1 MIASSRGSKILSRD
15 IDLLICDDIED
26 HGSTVQPAMREQT
39 RNWFATD
46 VGSRKVPTSA
56 HVVIGSR
63 QHPDDLYGHLIESEA
78 WTTIVE
84 TAHSETCVL
93 AELDVDAHVDCMLWP
108 GFLGYRWLMEQLATF
123 ATIGG
128 RSLWE
133 MVYLNRPMAEG
144 LMMFEREPILEAR
157 NFERGLYEW
166 SISIG
171 VMRNGVHVGGAI
183 YAPEVNRGV
192 LVAGER
198 STGTFVSRGTQ
209 ADVVRC
215 SVIDR
220 PSRDRLVAFGPDI
233 FFMPAFSRFVIETS
247 KKVRTT
253 NGTGSCPLGLALVAT
268 GQLDALVQPVQSPW
282 DWFAGWPIVEAA
294 GGKMIF
300 YHYKDGVPVRIE
312 TIGPDAYS
320 PTKRNV
326 AFIAGGPE
334 CAEELFEDLQT
345 YWAK

>member
-1 MIASSRGSKILSRD
+1 MKLKNLTEIVNDDAVRTAILAVVGARDAIMSAKQSTQGMGLTKDDANVGHHAIVTAGDLASELYILGELSSAHKNVRFLTEEGGL
-15 IDLLICDDIED
+15 DLLRTIIFGQSDYTEIANHPLVFGIDPID
-26 HGSTVQPAMREQT
+26 G
-39 RNWFATD
+39 
-46 VGSRKVPTSA
+46 TS
-56 HVVIGSR
+56 
-63 QHPDDLYGHLIESEA
+63 Q
-78 WTTIVE
+78 
-84 TAHSETCVL
+84 
-93 AELDVDAHVDCMLWP
+93 
-108 GFLGYRWLMEQLATF
+108 
-123 ATIGG
+123 
-128 RSLWE
+128 
-133 MVYLNRPMAEG
+133 
-144 LMMFEREPILEAR
+144 FERD
-157 NFERGLYEW
+157 LYEW
-166 SISIG
+166 CISIG